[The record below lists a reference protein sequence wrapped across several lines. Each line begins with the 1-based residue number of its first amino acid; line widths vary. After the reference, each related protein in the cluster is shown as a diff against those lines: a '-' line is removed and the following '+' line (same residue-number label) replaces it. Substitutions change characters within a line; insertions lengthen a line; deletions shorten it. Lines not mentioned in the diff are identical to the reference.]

1 MKKSY
6 LFVSLLG
13 ACNFTPNVDISLKEL
28 KYNEVMG
35 YKYSDFAGRLFSIS
49 CKSWA
54 NENFVDEKCLEKA
67 SEISFKKGYQYFT
80 IKTQNKGYKETQ
92 KTVSSTKTVVVNGVT
107 SFIPE
112 TETYTETS
120 YHNNFDFILIDED
133 EISKYDNYYI
143 VDDYFPPKTARIENK

>member
-1 MKKSY
+1 MGFLSDGTVVFNRNIKAVSY
-6 LFVSLLG
+6 
-13 ACNFTPNVDISLKEL
+13 NI
-28 KYNEVMG
+28 
-35 YKYSDFAGRLFSIS
+35 
-49 CKSWA
+49 
-54 NENFVDEKCLEKA
+54 
-67 SEISFKKGYQYFT
+67 T
-80 IKTQNKGYKETQ
+80 IKNQNKGYKETQ
-92 KTVSSTKTVVVNGVT
+92 RTVSSTKTVVVNGVT